1 MAALDEGG
9 SAARAVANLEALML
23 TQMASLLPD
32 YVRLVADGER
42 DFCQALAEMTR
53 VEVAARER
61 RVTNQRIRS
70 SGFPYIKTLAD
81 FDWDFQPSVPRGKVE
96 ELATLRFLENA
107 ENVLLI
113 GSSGVGKTHI
123 AVALGIEAVRAGR
136 EVRFV
141 DCARLIEDL
150 RDARKGALKDGPER
164 YAHGKPPII
173 DGPGCLDI
181 EEGGADLL
189 SRLVSARHGRRSTII
204 ATNAGISSWGEV
216 LGDTVKAGAIAD
228 RVCHHCTMMKI
239 TGRSYR
245 LKDLPVERKEE

>member
-9 SAARAVANLEALML
+9 SAARAVANLEALKL

-32 YVRLVADGER
+32 YVRLVAR

-96 ELATLRFLENA
+96 ELATLRFLEDA

-113 GSSGVGKTHI
+113 GSSGVGNYDKLWIMLRNGLPPQVT
-123 AVALGIEAVRAGR
+123 
-136 EVRFV
+136 
-141 DCARLIEDL
+141 RLQQPCPF
-150 RDARKGALKDGPER
+150 A
-164 YAHGKPPII
+164 
-173 DGPGCLDI
+173 
-181 EEGGADLL
+181 
-189 SRLVSARHGRRSTII
+189 
-204 ATNAGISSWGEV
+204 
-216 LGDTVKAGAIAD
+216 
-228 RVCHHCTMMKI
+228 
-239 TGRSYR
+239 
-245 LKDLPVERKEE
+245 